1 LLQAPKAE
9 PKAAPTAQAPAAWR
23 DWALL
28 GLLAVGVTATLLWL
42 RVRSRRVMEVP
53 EEQDLVEDAEPPATR
68 PLLTQVDFPIE
79 TEAAMPRPR
88 QLPQRQPATSTLP
101 APELA
106 DVHSIDVAE
115 HESAMELAE
124 IMLSF
129 GRVQGAAQTL
139 ADYIEANPRHSVE
152 PWLKLLEI
160 YHGAGMRAEFEAL
173 ARHLNQ
179 TFNIELLTWEG
190 RSETRFPEDIEAYT
204 HVMAQIQGT
213 WGKPECL
220 AYMQAVM
227 RDNRNGTRAGF
238 PLPVLYDM
246 LMLIGVL
253 EECLVSQPQRPSAR

>member
-1 LLQAPKAE
+1 V
-9 PKAAPTAQAPAAWR
+9 PAAWR
-23 DWALL
+23 DWTLL
-28 GLLAVGVTATLLWL
+28 GLLAAGVAATLLWL
-42 RVRSRRVMEVP
+42 RARSRRAVQVP
-53 EEQDLVEDAEPPATR
+53 EEEDLVEDAESPATR
-68 PLLTQVDFPIE
+68 QHLTEVDFPIE
-79 TEAAMPRPR
+79 AEAPMPQPR

-101 APELA
+101 TSELA
-106 DVHSIDVAE
+106 EEHSIDVAE
-115 HESAMELAE
+115 HESAIELAE

-129 GRVQGAAQTL
+129 GRVHGAAQTL

-160 YHGAGMRAEFEAL
+160 YHGADMRAEFEAL

-190 RSETRFPEDIEAYT
+190 RSENRFPEDIEAYT
-204 HVMAQIQGT
+204 HVMGQIQGT

-220 AYMQAVM
+220 GYIQDLM

-253 EECLVSQPQRPSAR
+253 EECLGPQPQRPAAQ